1 MADIAT
7 NTLAIKD
14 GAGADSSLAAQSSS
28 YGLVPVHAISGSV
41 NVTSSANSPVLV
53 TGSVAILQPVNVDIT
68 VADNISVTSSA
79 ANPLFISSSAN
90 SPVLVT
96 GSVLLLNNSSLTASI
111 SGTPTVTLSSN
122 AVTASISGT
131 PTVTLSSN
139 AVTASISGTPTITGT
154 VNINNTSL
162 SVTSSINNSSLNVT
176 ASINNSS
183 LTITASN
190 TSPIATIYKK
200 SSTTSFATKTVHNS
214 YTTGDY
220 YIDYT
225 SSASG
230 TFLIADGDND
240 RSTLIIFNPSSYNLY
255 INVGSSSEGPNGFQ
269 MYNTS
274 SAPLKY
280 SFILFPSGT
289 YMADE
294 TTLNCRHSGFFVSK
308 SEGGFSPEAVST
320 RINY

>member
-41 NVTSSANSPVLV
+41 NITSSANSPVLV

-131 PTVTLSSN
+131 PT
-139 AVTASISGTPTITGT
+139 ITGT

-190 TSPIATIYKK
+190 ISPIATIYKK

-294 TTLNCRHSGFFVSK
+294 TTLNCRHGGFFISK